1 MKNAT
6 ILIASRSDLTRKRWR
21 KSLLGTFTTYEVAD
35 RAALA
40 KSLQGLKPAVLLLD
54 VDQTQF
60 PDARRTSAI
69 LRASPSTR
77 MIVLTSSPDE
87 TEGIN
92 AIKAGAKGYCH
103 RNISGP
109 LLKRAVQAVQAG
121 EIWVGR
127 RLSASL
133 LADLISLATKNRK
146 AALARSLAPSALQQS
161 LDCLSLREYEV
172 ANLIACGDRNK
183 EISSRLSISEKTV
196 KAHLTTIYRKLGV
209 SDRLQLALYLN
220 SQTKSSSSQPS
231 ELDKSPARLSSN

>member
-21 KSLLGTFTTYEVAD
+21 KFLAGSFISYEVTD

-40 KSLQGLKPAVLLLD
+40 KSLEALKPAVLLLD
-54 VDQTQF
+54 VDQGQF
-60 PDARRTSAI
+60 ADTRRLSAI

-77 MIVLTSSPDE
+77 ILVLTSGPDQA
-87 TEGIN
+87 EGTV

-103 RNISGP
+103 KNLSGP

-121 EIWVGR
+121 EIWIGR
-127 RLSASL
+127 RLTAAL
-133 LADLISLATKNRK
+133 LGDLIALTAKNRR
-146 AALARSLAPSALQQS
+146 AALVRSVAASTLQQS

-183 EISSRLSISEKTV
+183 EISNRLSISEKTV

-220 SQTKSSSSQPS
+220 KQPKPPS
-231 ELDKSPARLSSN
+231 PQQPELDKGRAGLLSN